1 MWIFQE
7 LSLARNDNLRACP
20 IAVSREAYKFVLT
33 SLTGSCFWTMLSLD
47 PRSDDDV
54 NSNVS
59 SLYVE
64 IIDKNRSYYKCTIC
78 GGKLS
83 RKQNSNPLCA
93 SLVAVL
99 IDLLISSVK
108 HDQSDDPGNKK
119 WRFDAKGKPSRST
132 LIMLQYKI

>member
-1 MWIFQE
+1 MH
-7 LSLARNDNLRACP
+7 
-20 IAVSREAYKFVLT
+20 
-33 SLTGSCFWTMLSLD
+33 SLD

-83 RKQNSNPLCA
+83 RKQNSKPTLCKLGCCA
-93 SLVAVL
+93 DICKNYKNYSLAG
-99 IDLLISSVK
+99 K
-108 HDQSDDPGNKK
+108 HSHIKTK
-119 WRFDAKGKPSRST
+119 T
-132 LIMLQYKI
+132 IKIADEIIFFNTA